1 MSASVDLS
9 RAKDRENK
17 NSTANKPVSRRRSNV
32 QRSAETRSAL
42 IESVIEGLCEV
53 GYAKTTTHE
62 ISRRAKATTG
72 AMQHHFGSK
81 DELIL
86 ASLDRL
92 FSEIKERL
100 EAEVSSKG
108 PIVDRC
114 RDLMKAL
121 WHNYYGQQ
129 RYVAVWEVVV
139 GSRAEPV
146 LHEKVI
152 QHRMASLEALQEIWN
167 QTFAAEVGSRSS
179 DALHF
184 TLSHLRGAALFGL
197 VDQSE
202 EFIDRQLQYLSE
214 TVVQMLAGGDGKR
227 P

>member
-1 MSASVDLS
+1 MNASKDLS
-9 RAKDRENK
+9 NAKDRDAKKIIK
-17 NSTANKPVSRRRSNV
+17 NEAIPKRRSNA
-32 QRSAETRSAL
+32 QRSEETQSAL
-42 IESVIEGLCEV
+42 IEAVIEGLFDV

-100 EAEVSSKG
+100 EAEASSRG
-108 PIVDRC
+108 PIAERC
-114 RDLMKAL
+114 RDLMHAL
-121 WHNYYGQQ
+121 WHNYYGKQ
-129 RYVAVWEVVV
+129 RYVAVWEIVV
-139 GSRAEPV
+139 GSRVEPV
-146 LHEKVI
+146 LHKKVI
-152 QHRMASLEALQEIWN
+152 QHRMASLETLQKIWN
-167 QTFAAEVGSRSS
+167 QTFAAEVGSQSS

-184 TLSHLRGAALFGL
+184 ALSHLRGAALFGL

-202 EFIDRQLQYLSE
+202 EFIDRQLQHLSQ
-214 TVVQMLAGGDGKR
+214 TVVQMLTDGDGEGS
-227 P
+227 